1 MTRTESVPHSTAL
14 SWYSTLDSTTHLPIY
29 DQYICTRYGC
39 LSCLSLVQTL
49 LVISVLRSAHLAAV
63 VLEHERRLDQREAR
77 TAGGV
82 ASQIFENLSKIC
94 LCE

>member
-1 MTRTESVPHSTAL
+1 M
-14 SWYSTLDSTTHLPIY
+14 
-29 DQYICTRYGC
+29 YGMGAF
-39 LSCLSLVQTL
+39 LVGLSLVQTL

-63 VLEHERRLDQREAR
+63 VLEHERCLVGLRDGR
-77 TAGGV
+77 TARGA